1 MKSQAHTAIPK
12 IPAAE
17 VLAIFLAHL
26 SGERR
31 LSDKTVEAY
40 QRDISAFLGFSASHQ
55 ERAIDLSVL
64 AGLKP
69 TDFRA
74 YLAFRRRGDSPL
86 SARSIARQLSALRTF
101 FRYIERRW
109 DVRNDGLALI
119 KGPRPK
125 PSLPK
130 ALSVLGAK
138 AIVQNKAP
146 APDIDEGGEP
156 DDEQSTKTAKSRPAW
171 IEARNQAVLT
181 LLYGAGLRISEALSL
196 TPADMPLGESLTIVG
211 KGGKSRLVPILPVV
225 AQAVGTYA
233 ELCPFVVPA
242 NAPIFRG
249 LRGGPLSPRIIQLEM
264 EKLRG
269 ALGLPESATPHAL
282 RHSFATHL
290 LAGGGDLRTIQ
301 QLLGHASLSTT
312 QRYTDVNAEAL
323 KKVHRSAHPR
333 A

>member
-1 MKSQAHTAIPK
+1 MAAIQK
-12 IPAAE
+12 IPASE
-17 VLAIFLAHL
+17 VLATFLAHL

-40 QRDISAFLGFSASHQ
+40 QRDISAFLEFTANYQ
-55 ERAIDLSVL
+55 ETQITLPVL
-64 AGLKP
+64 AALKP

-74 YLAFRRRGDSPL
+74 YLAHRRRGDTPL
-86 SARSIARQLSALRTF
+86 SASSIARQLSALRTF

-119 KGPRPK
+119 KGPRAKRP
-125 PSLPK
+125 LPK
-130 ALSVLGAK
+130 ALSVSGAAAMTSGDVLGTS
-138 AIVQNKAP
+138 AP
-146 APDIDEGGEP
+146 WID
-156 DDEQSTKTAKSRPAW
+156 
-171 IEARNQAVLT
+171 ARNTAVMT

-196 TPADMPLGESLTIVG
+196 TPAQLPIKDSLVISG

-225 AQAVGTYA
+225 AETVARYA
-233 ELCPFVVPA
+233 KLCPFAV
-242 NAPIFRG
+242 APDAPLFRG
-249 LRGGPLSPRIIQLEM
+249 ARGGALSPRIIQLEM
-264 EKLRG
+264 QKLRS

-290 LAGGGDLRTIQ
+290 LAGGGELRTIQ

-312 QRYTDVNAEAL
+312 QRYTDVDASAL
-323 KKVHRSAHPR
+323 MKVHRAAHPR